1 MIPFPRVKLI
11 FRTAIALLFSSF
23 GACTHAPPT
32 DPPVPARIS
41 PGPDDGEIATTAERH
56 LSSLVELYRYFH
68 ATPELS
74 YQEVKTAAR
83 FAEEV
88 RKAGWDVTEAIGRTG
103 VAAILRNGTGPTLL
117 VRVDMDALPVKEET
131 GLPYAATGE
140 AMHACGHDLHLA
152 AGIGLARTLADLKVR
167 WAGTVLLIGQ
177 PAEEVGTGSKRM
189 IEDPKFETVVARSA
203 APSWCLSIHDSNE
216 LTAGAVGICPGWA
229 TANVDTIDL
238 TVFGKGGHGARPEQ
252 AVDPIVIASEIV
264 MSLQTIVSR
273 NLKPGTPAV
282 VTVGSIHAGTKHN
295 IIPAEA
301 RLQLTVRSYEDAV
314 RNRLLADIRRIAESV
329 AAAHG
334 APKPPEMKIDPEY
347 CPAGYHDPAL
357 AERMSVLFRRML
369 GADHVK
375 AMGPVMGGEDFGRF
389 GKRFGAP
396 SLQYW
401 VGAVDPAWKG
411 GEVPPLHSS
420 RWAPAA
426 EPALRTAVITLAAAA
441 LELLR

>member
-1 MIPFPRVKLI
+1 MQ
-11 FRTAIALLFSSF
+11 S
-23 GACTHAPPT
+23 PPSQV
-32 DPPVPARIS
+32 DV
-41 PGPDDGEIATTAERH
+41 EITSAAERH
-56 LSSLVELYRYFH
+56 LSSLVELYRQFH
-68 ATPELS
+68 ANPELS

-88 RKAGWDVTEAIGRTG
+88 RKAGWEVTEAIGRTG
-103 VAAILRNGTGPTLL
+103 VAAILKNGTGPTLL
-117 VRVDMDALPVKEET
+117 VRIDMDALPVKEET

-140 AMHACGHDLHLA
+140 VMHACGHDIHLA
-152 AGIGLARTLADLKVR
+152 AGIGLARSLVELKVR
-167 WAGTVLLIGQ
+167 WTGTVLLIGQ

-189 IEDPKFETVVARSA
+189 IEDPAFDAVVKRSA

-216 LTAGAVGICPGWA
+216 FPAGSVGICPGWA

-264 MSLQTIVSR
+264 MALQTIVSR
-273 NLKPGTPAV
+273 KLKPGTPAV

-314 RNRLLADIRRIAESV
+314 RERLLVEIRRLSENI

-334 APKPPEMKIDPEY
+334 SPKPPEMKIDPEY

-357 AERMSVLFRRML
+357 AERMSGVFRRLL
-369 GADHVK
+369 GADRVK
-375 AMGPVMGGEDFGRF
+375 SAGPVMGGEDFGRF
-389 GKRFGAP
+389 GRRFGAP

-401 VGAVDPAWKG
+401 VGAVDPARMG
-411 GEVPPLHSS
+411 GEIPPLHSS

-426 EPALRTAVITLAAAA
+426 EPALRTAVVTLTAAA
-441 LELLR
+441 LDLLR

>member
-1 MIPFPRVKLI
+1 MK
-11 FRTAIALLFSSF
+11 
-23 GACTHAPPT
+23 
-32 DPPVPARIS
+32 RIS
-41 PGPDDGEIATTAERH
+41 WVSPFILLAACAAEPRKIPLLRPPAEMMSDDSDTLVRAAAERH
-56 LSSLVELYRYFH
+56 LPSLVELYRHFH
-68 ATPELS
+68 ANPELS
-74 YQEVKTAAR
+74 YKEVKTSAR
-83 FAEEV
+83 LASEW
-88 RKAGWDVTEAIGRTG
+88 KSAGWDVTEGIGGTG
-103 VAAILRNGTGPTLL
+103 VAAFLKNGSGPVLL

-131 GLPYAATGE
+131 GLPFAATGDV
-140 AMHACGHDLHLA
+140 MHACGHDLHMA
-152 AGIGLARTLADLKVR
+152 AGVGLARLLADLKPQ
-167 WAGTVLLIGQ
+167 WKGTAILIGQ

-189 IEDPKFETVVARSA
+189 IEDPAFDRFIARA
-203 APSWCLSIHDSNE
+203 GTPTECLSIHDSNE
-216 LTAGAVGICPGWA
+216 IPAGAVGICPGWA
-229 TANVDTIDL
+229 CANVDTVDL
-238 TVFGKGGHGARPEQ
+238 TIYGKGGHGSRPDQ
-252 AVDPIVIASEIV
+252 TVDPIVIASEV
-264 MSLQTIVSR
+264 VLSLQTIVSR
-273 NLKPGTPAV
+273 KLKPGTPAV

-426 EPALRTAVITLAAAA
+426 EPALRTAVITLTAAA